1 MNFCVFHFLDSLVL
15 KCCSRQ
21 PIKVTY
27 LNYKTDFKMGIVYF
41 KVVCNKGKFG
51 VIKWRIVISLFKK
64 YHIGRKIL
72 N

>member
-1 MNFCVFHFLDSLVL
+1 ME
-15 KCCSRQ
+15 
-21 PIKVTY
+21 I
-27 LNYKTDFKMGIVYF
+27 IYF

-51 VIKWRIVISLFKK
+51 VIKWRIVINSFKTLLIFILNCPKISYK